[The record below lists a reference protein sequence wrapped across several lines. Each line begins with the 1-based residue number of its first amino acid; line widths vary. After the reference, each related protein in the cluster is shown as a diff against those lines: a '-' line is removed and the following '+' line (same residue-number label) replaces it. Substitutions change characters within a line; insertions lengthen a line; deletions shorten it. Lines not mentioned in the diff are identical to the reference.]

1 MTTGW
6 NIKVPHHHGV
16 GNAGHYA
23 ICDVCG
29 RKFRA
34 KELLVVRDQ
43 HSTQNGLLVC
53 KNDKDKT
60 NPQIRLEALKIRYT
74 PNPSKVRVEQPAT
87 YSFIDTIEEIEN
99 GSTTYP
105 SGDAPG
111 APTQLIAE
119 PDSDGNI
126 MLSWAITLGVGSSP
140 IKGYKIERESPVGGG
155 FSTTVANS
163 ATVATYYLDET
174 TSDTTQYNYRISAI
188 NDHGTSSVSNSA
200 NTTTI

>member
-1 MTTGW
+1 MATGW

-34 KELLVVRDQ
+34 KNLVLVNDKLN
-43 HSTQNGLLVC
+43 TQNGLLVC
-53 KNDKDKT
+53 KADKDKT
-60 NPQIRLEALKIRYT
+60 NQQMLLEPIKIRHI
-74 PNPSKVRVEQPAT
+74 PNPAKVRVEQPAI
-87 YSFIDTIEEIEN
+87 YSFIDTIEEVEH

-105 SGDAPG
+105 SGNAPG

-119 PDSDGNI
+119 PNSDGDV
-126 MLSWAITLGVGSSP
+126 MLAWTITLGVGSSP

-155 FSTTVANS
+155 FSTIVANS
-163 ATVATYYLDET
+163 STVATYYLDTT
-174 TSDTTQYNYRISAI
+174 TSSSTQYNYRISAI
-188 NDHGTSSVSNSA
+188 NDHGTSTVSNSA
-200 NTTTI
+200 STTTL